1 MHGGVPVGAHEF
13 HILVALY
20 DSQTGARITN
30 AKVSASAA
38 PLGSTS
44 SNKPLEPMLMA
55 GTIAY
60 GNYFTLG
67 GEGTYV
73 IHLMIEIPGRRVLHT
88 VFEYQHGVS

>member
-1 MHGGVPVGAHEF
+1 MHGGMPVGAHEF
-13 HILVALY
+13 HILVELY
-20 DSQTGARITN
+20 DSKTGARITN

-44 SNKPLEPMLMA
+44 SNRPLEALLMA

-60 GNYFTLG
+60 FTLAG
-67 GEGTYV
+67 V
-73 IHLMIEIPGRRVLHT
+73 RIEIPGHPVLYT